1 MHTKPLALIDNKYIV
16 NWGYSSCGAIQV
28 TIQNILRIG
37 VDRPKQPHVHSHT
50 WCILNISPLNA
61 LKCTGVLTLQWSCPV
76 FLVVSTAIGMLLGV
90 KQGILSCLTLQ
101 DISNE
106 VCLQIVARRVLSV
119 LANGR
124 HIKLPQNMKAWG
136 HFTYRCV

>member
-1 MHTKPLALIDNKYIV
+1 M
-16 NWGYSSCGAIQV
+16 
-28 TIQNILRIG
+28 
-37 VDRPKQPHVHSHT
+37 
-50 WCILNISPLNA
+50 
-61 LKCTGVLTLQWSCPV
+61 

-119 LANGR
+119 LANGC